1 MPRLSVW
8 MVRTAL
14 VYLVAGFALGA
25 LMLAARGMALPVPSE
40 LVGRLRPL
48 HIELLLLGWIVN
60 LGFGVGYWIL
70 PARMDGTGRGAGLGA
85 GAAFVLLNVGVLLA
99 GAGQALS
106 LPGAVPLIG
115 RAAEAA
121 GAAAFAAHAWRRVRP
136 YGAARPATP
145 R

>member
-14 VYLVAGFALGA
+14 VHLVAGFALGA
-25 LMLAARGMALPVPSE
+25 VLLASRAAPVAPAF
-40 LVGRLRPL
+40 VAHLRPL

-70 PARMDGTGRGAGLGA
+70 PRRADGAGRTGGA
-85 GAAFVLLNVGVLLA
+85 AVGVAFVLLNAGVLLV
-99 GAGQALS
+99 GIGQAS
-106 LPGAVPLIG
+106 GAPGIAPLLG

-121 GAAAFAAHAWRRVRP
+121 AALTFAGHAWSRVRP
-136 YGAARPATP
+136 YGTASPAA
-145 R
+145 